1 MPPATATA
9 TVSLRELAD
18 LAIGTPEVGAVNFT
32 ALHTLIVA
40 MLRSL
45 NLQEVRINFQSPS
58 PESSRSSEL
67 PRTALSAPQLAVP
80 KEKPRSSSARP
91 PALES
96 QVKDLSKQL
105 KTVTSQ
111 VQGIMSHVQHLT
123 YPVGRLPVDSQD
135 WPDGEMA
142 VLLPD
147 RARGGP
153 VKIGKDG
160 EQDGERASA
169 TKVSAGGRQASPQ
182 AEGGPRQGGAGAAG
196 APGHRAALLDL
207 AGHGAAARCRRRCAS
222 LERSQGKGAGA
233 FRGEVPW

>member
-58 PESSRSSEL
+58 PSEL
-67 PRTALSAPQLAVP
+67 PRTVLSAPQLAVP

-135 WPDGEMA
+135 WLEEEMA

-147 RARGGP
+147 RARGGLM
-153 VKIGKDG
+153 KIGKDG
-160 EQDGERASA
+160 EQDGERASV
-169 TKVSAGGRQASPQ
+169 TKVSAGGQQASPQ
-182 AEGGPRQGGAGAAG
+182 AEGSPAGRRGRAVG
-196 APGHRAALLDL
+196 APDHRAALLDL
-207 AGHGAAARCRRRCAS
+207 AGHGAAARCRRRCES